1 MLGFQECCDA
11 FNYANAGRV
20 CLVRGW
26 GYCWSEFRALGSTLL
41 NALMHPYG
49 LAPLSH
55 VLLLVFALFLMATE
69 LRLDRTG
76 RKGDWAYML
85 SVRHDRQAMLH
96 IQKFLLKVLGA
107 FLLLELMF
115 MGLASVNLTDV
126 PAGVFA
132 AMAIIGF
139 YRKNALL
146 VALAAGASVL
156 IRAAYL
162 YPMMV
167 MVVYFMLESMYKKCG
182 SKAAI
187 VSLFF
192 LCLST
197 QYWLTYQHTG
207 VFSFL
212 DPGKVEY
219 WRNFH
224 FSSNLAGYDTL
235 IPVAAHPWPSS
246 AKLGLAAAFEQM
258 QWGELFRLFVSR
270 IDFYFASF
278 VPLNKV
284 YLSAASERIFSPA
297 IFVMYCAAF
306 VFSYLYLKVNGRAWR
321 IWIPL
326 SIILAQNFL
335 IIPEQRFIF
344 IIQLFLVMFSYL
356 YFFRTIQSLDTKL
369 NPIPHYETDR

>member
-1 MLGFQECCDA
+1 MD
-11 FNYANAGRV
+11 YSIAGQI
-20 CLVRGW
+20 CLTRGW
-26 GYCWSEFRALGSTLL
+26 ESCWSEFRALGSTLL
-41 NALMHPYG
+41 NALLYPYG

-55 VLLLVFALFLMATE
+55 VLLLVFSLFLIAVE
-69 LRLDRTG
+69 LQLDNPG
-76 RKGDWAYML
+76 QKWDWAYML
-85 SVRHDRQAMLH
+85 SVRRDRQAMLH
-96 IQKFLLKVLGA
+96 VQKFLLKVLGA

-115 MGLASVNLTDV
+115 VGLASVNLTDV

-162 YPMMV
+162 YPMML
-167 MVVYFMLESMYKKCG
+167 MVAYFMLESMYKKCW

-187 VSLFF
+187 TSLFF

-197 QYWLTYQHTG
+197 QYWVTYQHTG

-212 DPGKVEY
+212 DSGKVEY

-235 IPVAAHPWPSS
+235 IPVVAYPWPSG
-246 AKLGLAAAFEQM
+246 AKLGLAAAFEQ
-258 QWGELFRLFVSR
+258 QQLGELFRLFVSR

-297 IFVMYCAAF
+297 IFVMYCMAF
-306 VFSYLYLKVNGRAWR
+306 VFSYLYLKANGRAWR
-321 IWIPL
+321 VWIPL
-326 SIILAQNFL
+326 FIILAQNFL

-356 YFFRTIQSLDTKL
+356 YFFRTIQRFDTKL
-369 NPIPHYETDR
+369 NPILHCETHR